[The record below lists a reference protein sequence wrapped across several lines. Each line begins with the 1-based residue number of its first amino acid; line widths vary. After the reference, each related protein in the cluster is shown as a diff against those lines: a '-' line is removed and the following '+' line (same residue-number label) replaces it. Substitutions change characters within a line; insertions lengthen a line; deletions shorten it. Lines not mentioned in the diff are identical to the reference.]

1 MMNSAASYYLGR
13 VEVNPLEHTLVCDEV
28 SISLQ
33 PKFIELLCYL
43 AEQQPELLTRQQ
55 IIDHVWDG
63 NSYVGEKA
71 LTNAIWHLRK
81 AFKEL
86 DSEEEY
92 IETVRKSGYRLLV
105 EPVYIEPS
113 SQIFLQISSRQL
125 LWFSLVFCALLAL
138 TLSWYFWPT
147 SQEKVYQS
155 PELITQYPGRE
166 LFPSISND
174 GRYLVYSWRQMDRQ
188 VDLYRKDLFQPDLKH
203 TKLTHTPG
211 SESRS
216 VWAHDDS
223 KLFYYRRIGSRCE
236 VVGVNLNDFHITKV
250 GECASNAP
258 SDVAVSPDGKLL
270 AYIGVDPENPI
281 RGVYLKKLDSE
292 QPAKRI
298 RCNNCEPGE
307 SEAVTF
313 GPKGRRLA
321 ISRNLNHGNED
332 IFIYDL
338 QSQTEQRV
346 VTGLPDIRGLAWQP
360 NSEKIVFSTVMHGNR
375 HGYELDLQT
384 NEQVNLNVEG
394 FSYPA
399 FDVNGNLYY
408 HDWKIDTSIMRL
420 ELDSDV
426 AASPFPLIQS
436 EFNFR
441 FPDYSEAA
449 EKLAFISNE
458 SGFDEI
464 WVAGLDGTERR
475 QLTQLQFHAHN
486 PVWSLDGKKIAF
498 TANNGQESRLYVLD
512 VLTSQLTQVNSELN
526 YYGKARW
533 SQDNKALYSV
543 SSGDVYRIDIASG
556 ATRRITNGSHAVEIA
571 HNQLIVYKRGSG
583 FWQVNFNGEV
593 VNEALLIEDLA
604 LANST
609 GWHVTNEGIY
619 YFKVRG
625 YDYRLSFYD
634 FNNKQDK
641 DVLRVPERAFSRSRG
656 MSFVPSK
663 QWLLFTGYESPQ
675 VDIKRMRKDFN

>member
-1 MMNSAASYYLGR
+1 MNSAASYFLGR
-13 VEVNPLEHTLVCDEV
+13 VEVNPLEHTLVRDERI
-28 SISLQ
+28 ISLQ

-63 NSYVGEKA
+63 NNYVGEKA

-81 AFKEL
+81 ALKEL
-86 DSEEEY
+86 DSEQEF

-105 EPVYIEPS
+105 APVFAE
-113 SQIFLQISSRQL
+113 QQDTVFLQISSRNIKQLGLFIGFVLSVVFAWL
-125 LWFSLVFCALLAL
+125 LW
-138 TLSWYFWPT
+138 PEP
-147 SQEKVYQS
+147 QQKVYQQ

-166 LFPSISND
+166 LFPSVSND
-174 GRYLVYSWRQMDRQ
+174 GRYLVYSWRQMDRKI
-188 VDLYRKDLFQPDLKH
+188 DLYRKDLQQPDLKH
-203 TKLTHTPG
+203 TKITHTPG

-223 KLFYYRRIGSRCE
+223 KLYYYRRLSSRCE
-236 VVGVNLNDFHITKV
+236 VLSVNMSDFAIEKH
-250 GECASNAP
+250 GECSN
-258 SDVAVSPDGKLL
+258 SSNDVAVSPDGKLL
-270 AYIGVDPENPI
+270 AYVGVDPENTT
-281 RGVYLKKLDSE
+281 RGVYIKQLDLNE
-292 QPAKRI
+292 PARRI

-307 SEAVTF
+307 SEAIDFSPDST
-313 GPKGRRLA
+313 RLA
-321 ISRNLNHGNED
+321 ISRNLANGNED
-332 IFIYDL
+332 IFIYDI
-338 QSQTEQRV
+338 QTKTEQRV

-360 NSEKIVFSTVMHGNR
+360 DAEKIVFSAIMHGNR
-375 HGYELDLQT
+375 HGFELDLNSKHKT
-384 NEQVNLNVEG
+384 NLNVEG

-399 FDVNGNLYY
+399 FDRAGNLYY

-441 FPDYSEAA
+441 YPDYSQAA
-449 EKLAFISNE
+449 DKLAFISNE
-458 SGFDEI
+458 SGFDEV
-464 WVAGLDGTERR
+464 WTSSLDGTQRK
-475 QLTQLQFHAHN
+475 QLTQLKFHARN
-486 PVWSLDGKKIAF
+486 PIWSPDGKKIAF

-512 VLTSQLTQVNSELN
+512 ALTSQLKQIKTELN

-533 SQDNKALYSV
+533 SQDGSALYSASV
-543 SSGDVYRIDIASG
+543 GDIYRIEIESG
-556 ATRRITNGSHAVEIA
+556 IATRITRGAHAIEVKE
-571 HNQLIVYKRGSG
+571 NQLIVYKEGKG
-583 FWQVNFNGEV
+583 LWQVSINGE
-593 VNEALLIEDLA
+593 LIDEQPLIKNLK

-609 GWHVTNEGIY
+609 GWHVTEQGIY

-625 YDYRLSFYD
+625 HDYRLSFYD
-634 FNNKQDK
+634 FASNQDK

-656 MSFVPSK
+656 MSFVPTK

-675 VDIKRMRKDFN
+675 VDIKRMRKDYD